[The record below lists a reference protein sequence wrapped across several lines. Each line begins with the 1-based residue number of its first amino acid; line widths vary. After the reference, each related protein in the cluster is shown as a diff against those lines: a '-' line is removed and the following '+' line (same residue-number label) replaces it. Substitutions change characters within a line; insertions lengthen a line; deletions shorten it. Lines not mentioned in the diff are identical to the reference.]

1 MTTATFDT
9 LLQDES
15 PLVIDFWAPWC
26 APCRIMAPA
35 FEKAAAELEGRV
47 RFAKVNTDEAQELAV
62 RHGIRSIPT
71 LLLIRGG
78 REVSRVSGAMDARS
92 LVRWVDQHLGAE

>member
-1 MTTATFDT
+1 MTTVTFDT

-35 FEKAAAELEGRV
+35 LEKAAAELEGRV

-62 RHGIRSIPT
+62 RQGIRSIPT

-78 REVSRVSGAMDARS
+78 REISRVSGAMDARS
-92 LVRWVDQHLGAE
+92 LVRWVDQHL